1 MTAQS
6 PNHWTTREFPQH
18 LNKERNTSHTQSS
31 RSIIFIFVISQFSC
45 GLCSYFWLIFFFFFK
60 SVVGD
65 RVEVWIFQKRIK
77 HLSNLAVPSPSS
89 QLERGIFLLCQLL
102 TLTFWTHDLLILGLF
117 STRLASFSGL
127 TVWPAFWQIVP
138 PGKFPHGRWVQMGER
153 LWRIL
158 WERKSIWTLT
168 KGSTVCVPSIL
179 RQLSSNSHDQQKST
193 WGGTLP
199 GVFQHLVSLPCKP
212 YFNFIVLLALLGLCW
227 GMWAFL
233 SCFAQV

>member
-1 MTAQS
+1 MFLAD
-6 PNHWTTREFPQH
+6 
-18 LNKERNTSHTQSS
+18 
-31 RSIIFIFVISQFSC
+31 
-45 GLCSYFWLIFFFFFK
+45 FFFFK
-60 SVVGD
+60 TVIGD
-65 RVEVWIFQKRIK
+65 RVEVWTFQKRIK

-102 TLTFWTHDLLILGLF
+102 TLRFWTHDLLVLGLF
-117 STRLASFSGL
+117 STHLASFSCSSEL

-168 KGSTVCVPSIL
+168 RESTVCVPSVL
-179 RQLSSNSHDQQKST
+179 RQLSSNAHDQQTHRRKSP
-193 WGGTLP
+193 WGGSP
-199 GVFQHLVSLPCKP
+199 PAVFQRLVSLPCKP

-227 GMWAFL
+227 GTWAFF
-233 SCFAQV
+233 SCFAQT